1 LIFLKFIKVINS
13 LQGFKVVLG
22 PYTLPFKEVNTNIV
36 DAIQALV
43 VDQMVVVSE
52 PIDAIA
58 SSEPSVELAKK
69 KGSKRKRSKA

>member
-1 LIFLKFIKVINS
+1 LIFLKFIKVIYS

-43 VDQMVVVSE
+43 VDQMVVSE